1 MFLALHGDSLS
12 FNIEVTELVVED
24 EQFSSRPINLLEM
37 GTSLARTAALSG
49 NRELCI
55 RAWKHCVSLAIQL
68 EESDHFVR
76 WIEEAAAWIATGDM
90 TETERGELLTLI
102 ETSLLR
108 TDDHVATYRLKARQ
122 IALRIPNLPQTEFVS
137 QVEVMKTQ
145 YEEIL
150 ENDIEHLAPLHDI
163 GVIMGLHGH
172 QQAAIELL
180 LFVRNRKSR
189 VGHPTHP
196 YTISTTVALSDFQL
210 ALGLYQEALM
220 IVEDSIDQVEQS
232 PDTSLAPLALVNELR
247 LQRVR
252 ALIGGG
258 NEELALKLVATHRDD
273 LTITFPDLDQ
283 LLLEFLTKE
292 PNELPQILKC
302 RRCLSVNCQEC
313 GGQGCQGLGRLPL
326 SSKPL
331 HVDDPGVWC
340 RSCVELLIRES
351 FNFSRAT
358 PPFLAGAGRSVAAFL
373 IALAQHPGK
382 SVSVERYTAIDL
394 NISMSS
400 AMRALRFTARKLFQ
414 GRPELCFS
422 EVVVGQRTFYYVNQ
436 EIAEVLLSVLTNHQN
451 VMRHFPNGF
460 SSFLADRLILVENVD
475 YFNSDF

>member
-1 MFLALHGDSLS
+1 M
-12 FNIEVTELVVED
+12 
-24 EQFSSRPINLLEM
+24 NLLEM

-55 RAWKHCVSLAIQL
+55 SAWKHCVSLAIQL
-68 EESDHFVR
+68 EEPEHFVG

-90 TETERGELLTLI
+90 TETERDELLTLI

-108 TDDHVATYRLKARQ
+108 TDDDIATYRLKARQ
-122 IALRIPNLPQTEFVS
+122 IALRIPDLPQTEFVS

-150 ENDIEHLAPLHDI
+150 ENDIEQLAPLHDI

-172 QQAAIELL
+172 QQAAIELFF
-180 LFVRNRKSR
+180 FVRNRKSR

-220 IVEDSIDQVEQS
+220 IVEDSIDQVERS

-258 NEELALKLVATHRDD
+258 NKELALKQVETHRDD
-273 LTITFPDLDQ
+273 LSITFPDLDQ
-283 LLLEFLTKE
+283 LLQEFLTKAS
-292 PNELPQILKC
+292 NEIPQILKC
-302 RRCLSVNCQEC
+302 QRCLSVNCPQC

-326 SSKPL
+326 SRKPF

-340 RSCVELLIRES
+340 KSCVELLIRGS
-351 FNFSRAT
+351 FNYSRVSI
-358 PPFLAGAGRSVAAFL
+358 RSIAAFL

-382 SVSVERYTAIDL
+382 TVSVERYTAIDL
-394 NISMSS
+394 NISMSA
-400 AMRALRFTARKLFQ
+400 AMRSLRFTARKLFQ

-422 EVVVGQRTFYYVNQ
+422 VVVVGRRTFYYVNQ
-436 EIAEVLLSVLTNHQN
+436 DIAEVLLSALLKIENTMLQ
-451 VMRHFPNGF
+451 FPEDLG
-460 SSFLADRLILVENVD
+460 SFLGDKLIPVQNFNFFNSGLTDRLIVVENDD
-475 YFNSDF
+475 YFTI